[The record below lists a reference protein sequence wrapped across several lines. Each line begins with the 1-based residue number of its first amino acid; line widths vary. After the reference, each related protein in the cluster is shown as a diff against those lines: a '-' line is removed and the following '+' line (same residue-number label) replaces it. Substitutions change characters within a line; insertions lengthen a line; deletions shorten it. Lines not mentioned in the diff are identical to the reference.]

1 MLHMPGVVAAGAV
14 SLDGRGPADTLVFR
28 GHQLLVDGGGALAA
42 PPRSWLT
49 GLRPLRALDFS
60 APDGRPWAVIEL
72 ERDCEPPPG
81 HEFSHLK
88 ALLDTLPAATR
99 SLAARALE
107 LLEFDRSH
115 RFCGQC
121 GAPTAL
127 VTRPAPMRRCPNP
140 DCGREHY
147 PRVSPVVI
155 VAVERGSEILLG
167 RSPHFPP
174 GLYSA
179 LAGFVDAG
187 ESAEQ
192 AVHREIFEETG
203 LRIRLPRYFSS
214 QAWPF
219 PHALML
225 GYQAEYAGGD
235 IVCAPG
241 EIEDARF
248 FHVDAL
254 PPLFPIRYAMA
265 NQLLHDFCRRHGR
278 PWPPAQATPAAT

>member
-1 MLHMPGVVAAGAV
+1 MLHTPDAV
-14 SLDGRGPADTLVFR
+14 PEGLASLDSRVPANALVFR
-28 GHQLLVDGGGALAA
+28 GHQLLVDARGTLATT
-42 PPRSWLT
+42 PRPWLA
-49 GLRPLRALDFS
+49 GIRPLRTLDFS
-60 APDGRPWAVIEL
+60 GPDGQPWAVIEV
-72 ERDCEPPPG
+72 EREHEAPPG
-81 HEFSHLK
+81 HEFRHLK
-88 ALLDTLPAATR
+88 SLLDTLPATTR
-99 SLAARALE
+99 NLAARALE

-127 VTRPAPMRRCPNP
+127 ATRPTLMRRCTNP
-140 DCGREHY
+140 DCAREHY

-167 RSPHFPP
+167 RSPHFPS

-192 AVHREIFEETG
+192 AVHREIHEETG
-203 LRIRLPRYFSS
+203 LRIGKLRYFAS
-214 QAWPF
+214 QPWPF

-225 GYQAEYAGGD
+225 GYQAEYEAGE
-235 IVCAPG
+235 IVCAPD

-254 PPLFPIRYAMA
+254 PAVFPTRYAMA
-265 NQLLHDFCRRHGR
+265 NLLLRDFCLRHGR
-278 PWPPAQATPAAT
+278 PWPPAG

>member
-1 MLHMPGVVAAGAV
+1 LH
-14 SLDGRGPADTLVFR
+14 S
-28 GHQLLVDGGGALAA
+28 
-42 PPRSWLT
+42 
-49 GLRPLRALDFS
+49 
-60 APDGRPWAVIEL
+60 
-72 ERDCEPPPG
+72 
-81 HEFSHLK
+81 SHLK
-88 ALLDTLPAATR
+88 SLLDSLPATT
-99 SLAARALE
+99 LAASPRA
-107 LLEFDRSH
+107 RSSCSSSTV
-115 RFCGQC
+115 RTASAAQC

-127 VTRPAPMRRCPNP
+127 SHPDPRGTRRCSAA

-192 AVHREIFEETG
+192 AVHREIHEETG
-203 LRIRLPRYFSS
+203 LRIGALRYFAS

-225 GYQAEYAGGD
+225 GYQAEYEGRRDRLRAL
-235 IVCAPG
+235 
-241 EIEDARF
+241 ARSRTRASSTSMRCRA
-248 FHVDAL
+248 V
-254 PPLFPIRYAMA
+254 FPSRYAMA
-265 NQLLHDFCRRHGR
+265 NQLLRDFCLRHGR
-278 PWPPAQATPAAT
+278 PWPPAWPERPARRGSGSCISGGAPALRRARRVRPIGLEHEQAARRRPAIIAAANHSPPA

>member
-1 MLHMPGVVAAGAV
+1 MNLPC
-14 SLDGRGPADTLVFR
+14 SLPACGDSRPASRSPARTLVFR
-28 GHQLLVDGGGALAA
+28 GHQLLVDFTGAPTAGPSAWRAGLAA
-42 PPRSWLT
+42 
-49 GLRPLRALDFS
+49 LRTLDFPVS
-60 APDGRPWAVIEL
+60 TGEAWTVVEVERAIEAPDGHA
-72 ERDCEPPPG
+72 
-81 HEFSHLK
+81 FQHLK
-88 ALLDTLPAATR
+88 SLLDTLAEDRLA
-99 SLAARALE
+99 LAARALE
-107 LLEFDRSH
+107 LLEFDRAH
-115 RFCGQC
+115 RFCGAC
-121 GAPTAL
+121 GSPT
-127 VTRPAPMRRCPNP
+127 TPRTDPPARRCSAP
-140 DCGREHY
+140 DCGREHF

-155 VAVERGSEILLG
+155 VAVERGAEILLG

-174 GLYSA
+174 GLYST

-192 AVHREIFEETG
+192 AVHREILEETG
-203 LRIRLPRYFSS
+203 LRIRSPRYFSS

-225 GYQAEYAGGD
+225 GYQAEYAGGE

-265 NQLLHDFCRRHGR
+265 NQLLRDFCLRHGR
-278 PWPPAQATPAAT
+278 SWPPAQAAPIAA

>member
-1 MLHMPGVVAAGAV
+1 MSGLSTSIAAGLAT
-14 SLDGRGPADTLVFR
+14 LAAKNTLVFR
-28 GHQLLVDGGGALAA
+28 GHQLLVDEGGGLARSPCLWLAGVA
-42 PPRSWLT
+42 PRCT
-49 GLRPLRALDFS
+49 LDFC
-60 APDGRPWAVIEL
+60 APDGQPWAVIEVDRTL
-72 ERDCEPPPG
+72 EPPPG
-81 HEFSHLK
+81 CEFRHLK
-88 ALLDTLPAATR
+88 TLLDTLPQAAR

-127 VTRPAPMRRCPNP
+127 HGHPSPMRRCTNP

-155 VAVERGSEILLG
+155 VAVERGPEILLG

-192 AVHREIFEETG
+192 AVHREIHEETG
-203 LRIRLPRYFSS
+203 LHIRGLRYFAS

-225 GYQAEYAGGD
+225 GYQAEYEGGD
-235 IVCAPG
+235 IACAPD

-254 PPLFPIRYAMA
+254 PAVFPTRYAMA
-265 NQLLHDFCRRHGR
+265 NLLLGDFCRRHGR
-278 PWPPAQATPAAT
+278 PWPPQG

>member
-1 MLHMPGVVAAGAV
+1 MHRTNPIV
-14 SLDGRGPADTLVFR
+14 LVFR
-28 GHQLLVDGGGALAA
+28 GHQLLVDAAGRPPAAALAGPLA
-42 PPRSWLT
+42 DT
-49 GLRPLRALDFS
+49 VLRKLDF
-60 APDGRPWAVIEL
+60 AAGDGRRCMTVEVG
-72 ERDCEPPPG
+72 RDTEPPPPLA
-81 HEFSHLK
+81 FQHLK
-88 ALLDTLPAATR
+88 SLLDSLSATTLA
-99 SLAARALE
+99 LAARALE
-107 LLEFDRSH
+107 LLEFDRAH
-115 RFCGQC
+115 RFCGAC
-121 GAPTAL
+121 GAPTTL
-127 VTRPAPMRRCPNP
+127 RTDPPARRCNAP
-140 DCGREHY
+140 DCGREHF

-155 VAVERGSEILLG
+155 VAVERGPEILLG

-174 GLYSA
+174 GLYST

-192 AVHREIFEETG
+192 AVHREIHEETG
-203 LRIRLPRYFSS
+203 LRIRALRYFSS

-225 GYQAEYAGGD
+225 GYQAEYETGE

-265 NQLLHDFCRRHGR
+265 NLLLRDFCLRHDR
-278 PWPPAQATPAAT
+278 PWPPRPAN

>member
-1 MLHMPGVVAAGAV
+1 MNLPS
-14 SLDGRGPADTLVFR
+14 SLPTCGDSRPASRSPTRTLVFR
-28 GHQLLVDGGGALAA
+28 GHQLLVDFAGAPTAGPSAWRAGVAA
-42 PPRSWLT
+42 
-49 GLRPLRALDFS
+49 LRTLDFPVPTGEAWTVVEVERAIE
-60 APDGRPWAVIEL
+60 APDGHA
-72 ERDCEPPPG
+72 
-81 HEFSHLK
+81 FQHLK
-88 ALLDTLPAATR
+88 SLLDTLAEDRLA
-99 SLAARALE
+99 LAARALE
-107 LLEFDRSH
+107 LLEFDRAH
-115 RFCGQC
+115 RFCGAC
-121 GAPTAL
+121 GAPT
-127 VTRPAPMRRCPNP
+127 TPRTDPPARRCSAP

-192 AVHREIFEETG
+192 AVHREIHEETG
-203 LRIRLPRYFSS
+203 LRIGKLRYFAS
-214 QAWPF
+214 QPWPF

-225 GYQAEYAGGD
+225 GYQAEYEGGD
-235 IVCAPG
+235 IICAPD

-254 PPLFPIRYAMA
+254 PAVFPTRYAMA
-265 NQLLHDFCRRHGR
+265 SLLLRDFCLRHGR
-278 PWPPAQATPAAT
+278 PWPPAG

>member
-1 MLHMPGVVAAGAV
+1 MNLPC
-14 SLDGRGPADTLVFR
+14 SLPACGDSRPASRSPARTLVFR
-28 GHQLLVDGGGALAA
+28 GHQLLVDFTGAPTAGPSAWRAGLAA
-42 PPRSWLT
+42 
-49 GLRPLRALDFS
+49 LRTLDFPVPTGEAWTVVEVERAIE
-60 APDGRPWAVIEL
+60 APDGHA
-72 ERDCEPPPG
+72 
-81 HEFSHLK
+81 FQHLK
-88 ALLDTLPAATR
+88 SLLDTLAEDRLA
-99 SLAARALE
+99 LAARALE
-107 LLEFDRSH
+107 LLEFDRAH
-115 RFCGQC
+115 RFCGAC
-121 GAPTAL
+121 GAPT
-127 VTRPAPMRRCPNP
+127 TPRTDPPARRCSAP
-140 DCGREHY
+140 DCGREHF

-155 VAVERGSEILLG
+155 VAVERGAEILLG

-174 GLYSA
+174 GLYST

>member
-1 MLHMPGVVAAGAV
+1 MLHMPGVVPDGAV
-14 SLDGRGPADTLVFR
+14 SLDGRRPADTLVFR

-60 APDGRPWAVIEL
+60 APDGRPWAVIEV

-88 ALLDTLPAATR
+88 SLLDTLPAATR

-127 VTRPAPMRRCPNP
+127 VTRPAPMRRCTNP

-192 AVHREIFEETG
+192 AVHREIHEETG
-203 LRIRLPRYFSS
+203 LRIGKLRYFAS
-214 QAWPF
+214 QPWPF

-225 GYQAEYAGGD
+225 GYQAEYEGGD
-235 IVCAPG
+235 IICAPD

-254 PPLFPIRYAMA
+254 PAVFPTRYAMA
-265 NQLLHDFCRRHGR
+265 SLLLRDFCLRHGR
-278 PWPPAQATPAAT
+278 PWPPAG

>member
-1 MLHMPGVVAAGAV
+1 MTHGRKPAAPADRAVSALSGGAGAA
-14 SLDGRGPADTLVFR
+14 SCFIFR
-28 GHQLLVDGGGALAA
+28 GHQLLVSAAGGLPAAARRHLGAL
-42 PPRSWLT
+42 P
-49 GLRPLRALDFS
+49 PLRVFEFLGHAGEPCLV
-60 APDGRPWAVIEL
+60 AEL
-72 ERDCEPPPG
+72 ARECEPPPG
-81 HEFSHLK
+81 HRFEHLK

-99 SLAARALE
+99 SAAARALE
-107 LLEFDRSH
+107 LLEFDRTH
-115 RFCGQC
+115 RFCGSC

-127 VTRPAPMRRCPNP
+127 ATQPIARRCTNP

-155 VAVERGSEILLG
+155 VAVERGEEILLG

-174 GLYSA
+174 GLYST

-192 AVHREIFEETG
+192 AVHREIHEET
-203 LRIRLPRYFSS
+203 RLQVRNLRYFAS
-214 QAWPF
+214 QPWPF
-219 PHALML
+219 PHSLML

-235 IVCAPG
+235 IVCAPA

-254 PPLFPIRYAMA
+254 PPVFPMRYAMA
-265 NQLLHDFCRRHGR
+265 NQLLRDFCRRHGR
-278 PWPPAQATPAAT
+278 PWPPAG

>member
-1 MLHMPGVVAAGAV
+1 MPAAAV
-14 SLDGRGPADTLVFR
+14 TPARTLIFR
-28 GHQLLVDGGGALAA
+28 GHQLLVDGEGRLAA
-42 PPRSWLT
+42 APLPWLADQQA
-49 GLRPLRALDFS
+49 LRTLDFCS
-60 APDGRPWAVIEL
+60 PEGQAWTVVEVAREL
-72 ERDCEPPPG
+72 EAPPA
-81 HEFSHLK
+81 HAFHHLK

-121 GAPTAL
+121 GAPTVRAAA
-127 VTRPAPMRRCPNP
+127 PAVMRRCTDPA
-140 DCGREHY
+140 CGREHY

-155 VAVERGSEILLG
+155 VAVERGAEILLG

-192 AVHREIFEETG
+192 AVHREIHEETG
-203 LRIRLPRYFSS
+203 LRIGKLRYFAS
-214 QAWPF
+214 QPWPF

-225 GYQAEYAGGD
+225 GYQAEYEAGD
-235 IVCAPG
+235 IVCAPD

-254 PPLFPIRYAMA
+254 PAVFPTRYAMA
-265 NQLLHDFCRRHGR
+265 NLLLQDFCRRHGR
-278 PWPPAQATPAAT
+278 PWPPQG

>member
-1 MLHMPGVVAAGAV
+1 MRTGGTAPAVAERHVLDQWLV
-14 SLDGRGPADTLVFR
+14 SATQ
-28 GHQLLVDGGGALAA
+28 QL
-42 PPRSWLT
+42 
-49 GLRPLRALDFS
+49 
-60 APDGRPWAVIEL
+60 I
-72 ERDCEPPPG
+72 
-81 HEFSHLK
+81 
-88 ALLDTLPAATR
+88 LDTTE
-99 SLAARALE
+99 SLE
-107 LLEFDRSH
+107 KFDTQRY
-115 RFCGQC
+115 GQ
-121 GAPTAL
+121 
-127 VTRPAPMRRCPNP
+127 
-140 DCGREHY
+140 
-147 PRVSPVVI
+147 
-155 VAVERGSEILLG
+155 
-167 RSPHFPP
+167 
-174 GLYSA
+174 A

-203 LRIRLPRYFSS
+203 LYIRAPRYFSS

-265 NQLLHDFCRRHGR
+265 NQLLRDFCLRHGR
-278 PWPPAQATPAAT
+278 SWPPAQAAPIAA

>member
-1 MLHMPGVVAAGAV
+1 MLHLPGTLAAHHACAG
-14 SLDGRGPADTLVFR
+14 TLVFR
-28 GHQLLVDGGGALAA
+28 GHQLLVAADGTLA
-42 PPRSWLT
+42 
-49 GLRPLRALDFS
+49 
-60 APDGRPWAVIEL
+60 
-72 ERDCEPPPG
+72 PPPG
-81 HEFSHLK
+81 GWLAATDPLRTLDIGDADGQAWRVVELDREQAPPSGHAFHHLK
-88 ALLDTLPAATR
+88 SLLDTLPAATR

-121 GAPTAL
+121 GAPTTLA
-127 VTRPAPMRRCPNP
+127 TRPAMMRRCSNP

-155 VAVERGSEILLG
+155 VAVERGAEILLG

-192 AVHREIFEETG
+192 AVHREIHEETG
-203 LRIRLPRYFSS
+203 LRIARLRYFAS
-214 QAWPF
+214 QPWPF

-225 GYQAEYAGGD
+225 GYQADYAGGD
-235 IVCAPG
+235 IVCAPD

-254 PPLFPIRYAMA
+254 PAVFPTRYAMA
-265 NQLLHDFCRRHGR
+265 NLLLADFCQRHGR
-278 PWPPAQATPAAT
+278 PWPPQG

>member
-72 ERDCEPPPG
+72 ERECEPPPG
-81 HEFSHLK
+81 HEFRHLK
-88 ALLDTLPAATR
+88 SLLDTLAEDRLA
-99 SLAARALE
+99 LAARALE
-107 LLEFDRSH
+107 LLEFDRAH
-115 RFCGQC
+115 RFCGAC
-121 GAPTAL
+121 GAPT
-127 VTRPAPMRRCPNP
+127 TPRTDPPARRCTDP
-140 DCGREHY
+140 DCGREHF

-155 VAVERGSEILLG
+155 VAVERGAEILLG

-174 GLYSA
+174 GLYST

-203 LRIRLPRYFSS
+203 LYIRAPRYFSS

-225 GYQAEYAGGD
+225 GYQAEYEGGD
-235 IVCAPG
+235 IICAPD

-254 PPLFPIRYAMA
+254 PAVFPTRYAMA
-265 NQLLHDFCRRHGR
+265 SLLLRDFCLRHGR
-278 PWPPAQATPAAT
+278 PWPPAG

>member
-1 MLHMPGVVAAGAV
+1 MNLP
-14 SLDGRGPADTLVFR
+14 SSPPACGDPRPASRSPARTLVFR
-28 GHQLLVDGGGALAA
+28 GHQLLVDRAGAPSAGPSAWRAGLAALRTLDFPMPSGGAWTVVEVE
-42 PPRSWLT
+42 RT
-49 GLRPLRALDFS
+49 IE
-60 APDGRPWAVIEL
+60 APDGHA
-72 ERDCEPPPG
+72 
-81 HEFSHLK
+81 FQHLK
-88 ALLDTLPAATR
+88 SLLDTLAEDRLA
-99 SLAARALE
+99 LAARALE
-107 LLEFDRSH
+107 LLEFDRAH
-115 RFCGQC
+115 RFCGAC
-121 GAPTAL
+121 GAPT
-127 VTRPAPMRRCPNP
+127 TPRTDPPARRCTDPG
-140 DCGREHY
+140 CGREHF

-155 VAVERGSEILLG
+155 VAVERGAEILLG

-174 GLYSA
+174 GLYST

-203 LRIRLPRYFSS
+203 LYIRAPRYFSS

-265 NQLLHDFCRRHGR
+265 NQLLRDFCLRHGR
-278 PWPPAQATPAAT
+278 SWPPAQAAPIAA

>member
-1 MLHMPGVVAAGAV
+1 MLHMPGAVPDDAVPAAGLAAASV
-14 SLDGRGPADTLVFR
+14 LVFR
-28 GHQLLVDGGGALAA
+28 GHQLLVDAGGALAA
-42 PPRSWLT
+42 TPRPWLA
-49 GLRPLRALDFS
+49 GVRPLRTLEFS
-60 APDGRPWAVIEL
+60 GPDGQAWVVIEV
-72 ERDCEPPPG
+72 EREREPPPG
-81 HEFSHLK
+81 HEFRHLK
-88 ALLDTLPAATR
+88 SLLDTLPAAIR
-99 SLAARALE
+99 SHAARALE

-127 VTRPAPMRRCPNP
+127 TTRPALMRRCTNP

-155 VAVERGSEILLG
+155 VAVERGAEILLG

-192 AVHREIFEETG
+192 AVHREIHEETG
-203 LRIRLPRYFSS
+203 LRIGRLRYFAS
-214 QAWPF
+214 QPWPF

-225 GYQAEYAGGD
+225 GYQAEYEAGE
-235 IVCAPG
+235 IVCAPD

-254 PPLFPIRYAMA
+254 PAVFPTRYAMA
-265 NQLLHDFCRRHGR
+265 NLLLRDFCLRHGR
-278 PWPPAQATPAAT
+278 PWPPAG

>member
-1 MLHMPGVVAAGAV
+1 MLA
-14 SLDGRGPADTLVFR
+14 PADTLVFR
-28 GHQLLVDGGGALAA
+28 GHQLLVDAGGTLA
-42 PPRSWLT
+42 RSLHPWLA
-49 GLRPLRALDFS
+49 GVCPLRTLDFS
-60 APDGRPWAVIEL
+60 APDGRPWAVIEVD
-72 ERDCEPPPG
+72 RACEPPPG
-81 HEFSHLK
+81 HEFHHLK
-88 ALLDTLPAATR
+88 SLLDTLPVATR

-127 VTRPAPMRRCPNP
+127 VTRPAPMRRCTNP

-192 AVHREIFEETG
+192 AVHREIHEETG
-203 LRIRLPRYFSS
+203 LRIGKLRYFAS
-214 QAWPF
+214 QPWPF

-225 GYQAEYAGGD
+225 GYQAEYEGGD
-235 IVCAPG
+235 IVCAPD

-254 PPLFPIRYAMA
+254 PAVFPTRYAMA
-265 NQLLHDFCRRHGR
+265 NLLLRDFCLRHGR
-278 PWPPAQATPAAT
+278 PWPPAG

>member
-1 MLHMPGVVAAGAV
+1 MPHQPGAV
-14 SLDGRGPADTLVFR
+14 ADRAPQLEPANVLVFR
-28 GHQLLVDGGGALAA
+28 GHQLLVDATGALAA
-42 PPRSWLT
+42 APAGWLASA
-49 GLRPLRALDFS
+49 LRALEFS
-60 APDGRPWAVIEL
+60 AADGQPWVAVEVEH
-72 ERDCEPPPG
+72 ERDAPPG
-81 HEFSHLK
+81 HMFCHLK
-88 ALLDTLPAATR
+88 ALLDTLPAASR

-127 VTRPAPMRRCPNP
+127 ITRPAMMRRCTHP
-140 DCGREHY
+140 DCGRAHY

-155 VAVERGSEILLG
+155 VAVERGAEILLG

-192 AVHREIFEETG
+192 AVHREIHEETG
-203 LRIRLPRYFSS
+203 LRIGRLRYFAS
-214 QAWPF
+214 QPWPF

-225 GYQAEYAGGD
+225 GYQADYEAGE
-235 IVCAPG
+235 IKCAPD

-254 PPLFPIRYAMA
+254 PAVFPSRYTMA
-265 NQLLHDFCRRHGR
+265 SQLLRDFCLRHGR
-278 PWPPAQATPAAT
+278 PWPPAG

>member
-1 MLHMPGVVAAGAV
+1 MSLPPFPPESGAPRPG
-14 SLDGRGPADTLVFR
+14 SLDPARTLVFR
-28 GHQLLVDGGGALAA
+28 GHQLLVDAAGMPVAGPAPWRDRLA
-42 PPRSWLT
+42 
-49 GLRPLRALDFS
+49 PLRTIDF
-60 APDGRPWAVIEL
+60 PVPTGETWAVVELAREIEAPA
-72 ERDCEPPPG
+72 R
-81 HEFSHLK
+81 HAFQHLK
-88 ALLDTLPAATR
+88 SLLDSLAEDTLA
-99 SLAARALE
+99 LAARALE
-107 LLEFDRSH
+107 LVEFDRAH
-115 RFCGQC
+115 RFCGAC

-127 VTRPAPMRRCPNP
+127 RTDPPARRCSAP
-140 DCGREHY
+140 DCGREHF

-155 VAVERGSEILLG
+155 VAVERGPEILLG
-167 RSPHFPP
+167 RSPHFPS
-174 GLYSA
+174 GLYST

-203 LRIRLPRYFSS
+203 VRIRSPRYFSS

-225 GYQAEYAGGD
+225 GYQAEYEAGE

-265 NQLLHDFCRRHGR
+265 NLLLRDFCLRHDR
-278 PWPPAQATPAAT
+278 PWPPRSAS

>member
-1 MLHMPGVVAAGAV
+1 MEGVATSTAAGRLA
-14 SLDGRGPADTLVFR
+14 PAANNTLVFR
-28 GHQLLVDGGGALAA
+28 GHQLLVDERGGLARSPYRWLA
-42 PPRSWLT
+42 SLPPRC
-49 GLRPLRALDFS
+49 ALDFL
-60 APDGRPWAVIEL
+60 APEGQPWAVIEVDRAL
-72 ERDCEPPPG
+72 EPPPG
-81 HEFSHLK
+81 HEFRHLK
-88 ALLDTLPAATR
+88 TLLDTLPPATR

-107 LLEFDRSH
+107 LLEFDRAH
-115 RFCGQC
+115 RFCGAC
-121 GAPTAL
+121 GAPTVL
-127 VTRPAPMRRCPNP
+127 HTRPSPMRRCTNT

-155 VAVERGSEILLG
+155 VAVERGPEILLG

-192 AVHREIFEETG
+192 AVHREILEETG
-203 LRIRLPRYFSS
+203 LRIGNLRYFAS

-225 GYQAEYAGGD
+225 GYQAEYEGGE
-235 IVCAPG
+235 ILCAPD

-248 FHVDAL
+248 FHIDAL
-254 PPLFPIRYAMA
+254 PAVFPTRYAMA
-265 NQLLHDFCRRHGR
+265 NLLLRDFCLRHGR
-278 PWPPAQATPAAT
+278 PWPPAG

>member
-1 MLHMPGVVAAGAV
+1 MLHMPGAMPEGPV
-14 SLDGRGPADTLVFR
+14 SSEARTLVFR
-28 GHQLLVDGGGALAA
+28 GHQLLVDAGGALAA
-42 PPRSWLT
+42 TPRSWRAS
-49 GLRPLRALDFS
+49 LRPLRTLDFS
-60 APDGRPWAVIEL
+60 GPDGRPWAVIEI
-72 ERDCEPPPG
+72 ERECEPPPG
-81 HEFSHLK
+81 QEFRHLK
-88 ALLDTLPAATR
+88 SLLDTLPATTR

-127 VTRPAPMRRCPNP
+127 ASRPALMRRCTDPH
-140 DCGREHY
+140 CGREHY
-147 PRVSPVVI
+147 PRVSPVVM
-155 VAVERGSEILLG
+155 VAVERGAEILLG

-174 GLYSA
+174 RLYSA

-192 AVHREIFEETG
+192 AVHREIHEETG
-203 LRIRLPRYFSS
+203 LRIGRLRYFAS

-225 GYQAEYAGGD
+225 GYQAEYEAGE
-235 IVCAPG
+235 IVCAPD

-254 PPLFPIRYAMA
+254 PAVFPTRYAMA
-265 NQLLHDFCRRHGR
+265 NLLLRDFCLRHGR
-278 PWPPAQATPAAT
+278 PWPPAG